1 MIRTYVRGQEVLKN
15 TGGLTSLPLPVTF
28 PSRARKVCVR
38 LTTLPRNML
47 TKPFQIRTPIALTGI
62 EVYINI
68 DLVDLLLSLLRI

>member
-1 MIRTYVRGQEVLKN
+1 MRFSGQEVLKN

-28 PSRARKVCVR
+28 PSRARKVCVG
-38 LTTLPRNML
+38 LTTLPRKKNTL

-68 DLVDLLLSLLRI
+68 DLVDLPLSLLRI